1 VTYVHETESTKSNTI
16 LIGGEQYFRSLRI
29 KKGQGS
35 LKIQNGHRSYAGAKA
50 SDIFLSLMGT
60 CRKNNVSF
68 WDYLKDRVFKTRSI
82 PELKEII
89 LAD

>member
-1 VTYVHETESTKSNTI
+1 MKKPAKSNTI

-35 LKIQNGHRSYAGAKA
+35 LKIRNGHRSYAGAKA
-50 SDIFLSLMGT
+50 SDIFLSLMGS
-60 CRKNNVSF
+60 CSKNNVSF